1 MPQKDAKQLSRT
13 DVEAA
18 CSGPGNQLSIQTW
31 QLLTRGRATDTTASD
46 KMLMSTTDSGASSD
60 SLNLLDADFVDLRQ
74 VRRVVGEVY
83 AMRDNLAQTLMN
95 ANSIADS
102 LTASFSIFLRILLV
116 FAALW
121 TLNVDVYA
129 LWIAFSSSL
138 VALAFVFG
146 GVMKEYFESAV
157 FLFSV
162 HPYDVGDW
170 IVIGEK
176 IQLGS
181 ELARAAAVT
190 AVLYLT
196 GLASGHFQRA
206 C

>member
-1 MPQKDAKQLSRT
+1 
-13 DVEAA
+13 
-18 CSGPGNQLSIQTW
+18 
-31 QLLTRGRATDTTASD
+31 
-46 KMLMSTTDSGASSD
+46 MLMSTTDSGASSD

-181 ELARAAAVT
+181 ELARAAAVPSCT
-190 AVLYLT
+190 
-196 GLASGHFQRA
+196 
-206 C
+206 

>member
-121 TLNVDVYA
+121 TLSVDVYA

-181 ELARAAAVT
+181 ELARAAAVPSCT
-190 AVLYLT
+190 
-196 GLASGHFQRA
+196 
-206 C
+206 